1 MITNL
6 IEYFEKTVNEF
17 NTDKTAV
24 IDNDKEY
31 SFGFIKDRAK
41 KLSSFLLSCN
51 TADYNKPAAV
61 FLDKSVNVIIS
72 NIAAMYSCMPY
83 MNMDTK
89 TPLYRISNI
98 IEQVNPVFIITN
110 SKYEEKIKEIYS
122 GHIINI
128 DDFDFNISIDEEK
141 IKARQKMHIDT
152 NPLCIIN
159 TSGSTGTPKSVVL
172 NHRSFFD
179 FMAWSFET
187 MPFTDNEIIGSLSP
201 VVFDIYS
208 FELCLMMAKSAKII
222 LIPDNLAMFPVKI
235 LQLLETYKAT
245 FLFWVPTI
253 MVNIANMELLN
264 KVDLSSIK
272 LIWFAG
278 EVFPTKQLNIWRKH
292 LSKSMFVNMYGPIE
306 ITLDC
311 TYFIVN
317 RDFADDEALPIG
329 YPCRNSDILILDD
342 DKEVQEGEE
351 GELCIRGTSLAMGY
365 YNNPEKTKAA
375 FTQNPLNPYYPELIY
390 RTGDIVCK
398 NSSGEIMFKGRKD
411 TLIKHLGYRIELGEI
426 EHIIVSVLKIV
437 DNVCVMYDKN
447 KKEII
452 CIYENDDEIS
462 MADFRKKIGNALP
475 KYMMPTIYIHT
486 KSMPRNTNGKI
497 DRNALKLQYI
507 GE

>member
-6 IEYFEKTVNEF
+6 VEYFEHTIANI
-17 NTDKTAV
+17 NTEKTAV

-31 SFGFIKDRAK
+31 SFEFIRDNSK
-41 KLSSFLLSCN
+41 KLASYLLSQN
-51 TADYNKPAAV
+51 TASYNQPAAV
-61 FLDKSVNVIIS
+61 FLDKSVNVVIS
-72 NIAAMYSCMPY
+72 NIAAIYACMPY

-89 TPLYRISNI
+89 TPIYRISNI
-98 IEQVNPVFIITN
+98 IEQVNPAFIITN
-110 SKYEEKIKEIYS
+110 TKYEEKIKEVFN
-122 GHIINI
+122 GIIISI
-128 DDFDFNISIDEEK
+128 DIFDFNISIDEES
-141 IKARQKMHIDT
+141 IKERQKYHIDT

-179 FMAWSFET
+179 FMSWSFET
-187 MPFTDNEIIGSLSP
+187 MPFTDNEVIGSLSP

-208 FELCLMMAKSAKII
+208 FELCLMMARSSTII

-235 LQLLETYKAT
+235 LQMLEKHKAT

-253 MVNIANMELLN
+253 MVNIANMELLD
-264 KVDLSSIK
+264 KADLSSIK

-278 EVFPTKQLNIWRKH
+278 EVFPTKQLNLWRKQ
-292 LSKSMFVNMYGPIE
+292 LKNTMFVNMYGPIE

-317 RDFADDEALPIG
+317 RDFADDEPLPIG
-329 YPCRNSDILILDD
+329 YPCRNSDILILDG
-342 DKEVQEGEE
+342 DKEASNGDD

-365 YNNPEKTKAA
+365 YNNPEKTNAA
-375 FTQNPLNPYYPELIY
+375 FVQNPLNPYYPELIY

-398 NSSGEIMFKGRKD
+398 NSHGEIMFKGRKD

-437 DNVCVMYDKN
+437 DNVCVMYDKV
-447 KKEII
+447 KKEIV
-452 CIYENDDEIS
+452 CVYENDSEIS
-462 MADFRKKIGNALP
+462 MADFRKKIGDALP
-475 KYMMPTIYIHT
+475 KYMMPTRYIHT
-486 KSMPRNTNGKI
+486 TDMPRNTNGKI
-497 DRNALKLQYI
+497 DRNTLKLQYI